1 MENIQNTYARLPNDF
16 HRSTKPTPVSKPKT
30 LSINYELAN
39 ELSIDTTDEAKLLE
53 YFSGNTV
60 HKDATAIA
68 MAYAGHQFGNF
79 VPQLGDGRAILICL
93 LYTSPSPRD

>member
-16 HRSTKPTPVSKPKT
+16 HRSTKPTPVSRPKT

-68 MAYAGHQFGNF
+68 RLMPAINLETLYLSWAMEEQF
-79 VPQLGDGRAILICL
+79 
-93 LYTSPSPRD
+93 